1 MRELPRKTPDRISVE
16 KFLKLPDKTD
26 EQRVREALEEE
37 FGKKLP
43 KKRVS
48 IGYYSHEFD
57 LFSDDG
63 TIAGEVKSGKD
74 LDRNGKIKS
83 YRFAE
88 LCLDCLY
95 LMSIKAEKK
104 LFVLTNKEMF
114 DAFKKMIVALPI
126 KDIEIRLVEL
136 KNSQYDV
143 TPRS

>member
-1 MRELPRKTPDRISVE
+1 VKELPRKIPDKISVE

-74 LDRNGKIKS
+74 LDRNGKIKP

-95 LMSIKAEKK
+95 LMSIKAEQK
-104 LFVLTNKEMF
+104 LFVLTNREMF
-114 DAFKKMIVALPI
+114 DAFKKMIVGLAI
-126 KDIEIRLVEL
+126 KDIEIKLVEL
-136 KNSQYDV
+136 KNSQWEV
-143 TPRS
+143 KLRS

>member
-1 MRELPRKTPDRISVE
+1 MPRKIPDEISVE
-16 KFLKLPDKTD
+16 ELLKLPDKSD

-43 KKRVS
+43 KKRVR
-48 IGYYSHEFD
+48 IGYYTHEFD
-57 LFSDDG
+57 LFSEDG

-74 LDRNGKIKS
+74 LDKKGKIKS

-95 LMSIKAEKK
+95 LMSIKAQKK

-114 DAFKKMIVALPI
+114 DAFNKMIVGLPI
-126 KDIEIRLVEL
+126 EDIEIRLVEL
-136 KNSQYDV
+136 KNSQYEV
-143 TPRS
+143 MR